1 VGSTW
6 ARGLRS
12 VHRRA
17 TERDGT
23 LAYRISG
30 QAYALAAWGWTL
42 VCRGN
47 AVPLA
52 GSQSRFQFPAQAIG
66 LLFETFTLSLQP
78 LTLLFEAL
86 VLFLQPLNLPLG
98 LI

>member
-1 VGSTW
+1 M
-6 ARGLRS
+6 
-12 VHRRA
+12 
-17 TERDGT
+17 
-23 LAYRISG
+23 
-30 QAYALAAWGWTL
+30 
-42 VCRGN
+42 
-47 AVPLA
+47 PLA